1 MNKEGTEMSHEQQ
14 AQGQP
19 ESAAPE
25 TAGEPVVETAPE
37 LTELAKLR
45 QDNADLREALLRRQ
59 ADFDNARKRLRR
71 EADEAGSRAL
81 ARFVKPL
88 LMELDNFQRAL
99 EVAKPETFADF
110 ALGVT
115 MIKTNL
121 DTLLGSNNIVPVS
134 TEGVFDPQ
142 LHEVLQEVE
151 RADLPRGT
159 IVAVQRQGWKLGE
172 QLIRAAQVVVAR
184 PPAQPAPAG

>member
-1 MNKEGTEMSHEQQ
+1 MSDEQQ
-14 AQGQP
+14 AQ
-19 ESAAPE
+19 AAAA
-25 TAGEPVVETAPE
+25 AGGSVADPVVEPAPE
-37 LTELAKLR
+37 PTELDRLR
-45 QDNADLREALLRRQ
+45 KDNAELREALLRRQ

-88 LMELDNFQRAL
+88 LVELDNFQRAL
-99 EVAKPETFADF
+99 EAAKPEAFADF

-121 DTLLGSNNIVPVS
+121 DTLLGSNGIVPVPA
-134 TEGVFDPQ
+134 EGVFDPQ
-142 LHEVLQEVE
+142 IHEVLQEVE
-151 RADLPRGT
+151 RADVPRGT

-172 QLIRAAQVVVAR
+172 QLIRAAQVVVAK
-184 PPAQPAPAG
+184 PPAQPAAG